1 MTDIA
6 ERLRYWAAQMRVGE
20 TNIIA
25 AHLVPHDL
33 LEAAD
38 EIERLRAELATCRE
52 LRSLVNGD
60 LVVARA
66 EIARLRVRVK
76 DLEGTL
82 KWGQGF

>member
-1 MTDIA
+1 
-6 ERLRYWAAQMRVGE
+6 
-20 TNIIA
+20 
-25 AHLVPHDL
+25 L

-66 EIARLRVRVK
+66 EIARLCVRVK